1 MFIAVSIG
9 AVMPYSL
16 EKKREC
22 ERLKRLDPAY
32 RALKSAEEKARY
44 AASAEYRAY
53 RKAYSKAYL
62 IAHREE
68 KRIYDAS
75 RRATPEGWA
84 VQACHAAKRRA
95 RELGILFD
103 IVPEDLLPLPEV
115 CQFTRLPFD
124 FTPKG
129 GKASPQSASL
139 DRIKPDRGYVRGNVR
154 VISYKANTLK
164 NDCTDPA
171 VFQRLADD
179 AHLWGLV

>member
-1 MFIAVSIG
+1 LVANR
-9 AVMPYSL
+9 
-16 EKKREC
+16 EKKR
-22 ERLKRLDPAY
+22 A
-32 RALKSAEEKARY
+32 
-44 AASAEYRAY
+44 
-53 RKAYSKAYL
+53 
-62 IAHREE
+62 
-68 KRIYDAS
+68 YDAA

-84 VQACHAAKRRA
+84 IQAYYAAKKRA
-95 RELGILFD
+95 KKLEIPFD
-103 IVPEDLLPLPEV
+103 IAPEDMLPLPEV
-115 CQFTRLPFD
+115 CPFTHLPFD
-124 FTPKG
+124 FAPKH